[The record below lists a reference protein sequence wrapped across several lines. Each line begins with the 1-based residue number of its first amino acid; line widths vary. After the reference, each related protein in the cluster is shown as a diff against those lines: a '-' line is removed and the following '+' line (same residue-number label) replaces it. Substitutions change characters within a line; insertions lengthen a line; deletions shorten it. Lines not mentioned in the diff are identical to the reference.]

1 MAFYSVNR
9 RFVAGL
15 ALTGFMLA
23 AAGCQSSDN
32 GILNFGLTKK
42 DPVAPPPP
50 QDPKILASQLRAY
63 CPKVTL
69 RDGTAYFN
77 TYAKGTTAKPKKKKV
92 DAAADAAADAEAEAA
107 AAAAQTGPNGQ
118 PIDPAHDPS
127 KIIYQASITDVTR
140 DCTHANGQMS
150 MKIAVAG
157 KIVPGPM
164 FAPGTVTMP
173 IRIAV
178 QHGDEVLYSQ
188 LHPYQVQVTDPSAAT
203 QFVFVDSNVVVPEPT
218 ARDYQAYAGY
228 DENTPVASADKPKGK
243 RKKRAPATN

>member
-32 GILNFGLTKK
+32 GILDLGFGKK
-42 DPVAPPPP
+42 SDPTAPPPP
-50 QDPKILASQLRAY
+50 QDPKVLASQLRAY

-77 TYAKGTTAKPKKKKV
+77 TYAKGASAKPKKKKL
-92 DAAADAAADAEAEAA
+92 DPAAEAEAA

-118 PIDPAHDPS
+118 PIDPDHDPS
-127 KIIYQASITDVTR
+127 KVIYQAAITDVTR
-140 DCTHANGQMS
+140 DCTHNNGQMS

-157 KIVPGPM
+157 KVVPGPV

-188 LHPYQVQVTDPSAAT
+188 LHQYQLQVTDPSAAT
-203 QFVFVDSNVVVPEPT
+203 QFVFVDNNVVVPEPT

-228 DENTPVASADKPKGK
+228 DESTPVASADKSKGK
-243 RKKRAPATN
+243 RKKRASAAN

>member
-9 RFVAGL
+9 RLVAGL

-32 GILNFGLTKK
+32 GILNLGIGKK
-42 DPVAPPPP
+42 PDPTAPIPPP
-50 QDPKILASQLRAY
+50 DPKVLASQLRAY

-77 TYAKGTTAKPKKKKV
+77 TYAKGTTAKPKKKKG
-92 DAAADAAADAEAEAA
+92 DAAADAQAEAD

-118 PIDPAHDPS
+118 PVDPNHDPA
-127 KIIYQASITDVTR
+127 KIIYQASISDMTR
-140 DCTHANGQMS
+140 DCTHADGQMS

-157 KIVPGPM
+157 KVVPGPM

-188 LHPYQVQVTDPSAAT
+188 VHLYQVQVTDPSAAT
-203 QFVFVDSNVVVPEPT
+203 QFVFTDANVVVPEPS
-218 ARDYQAYAGY
+218 ARDYQAYAGF
-228 DENTPVASADKPKGK
+228 DENTPAPAAEKSMGK

>member
-32 GILNFGLTKK
+32 GILNLGIGKK
-42 DPVAPPPP
+42 PDPTAPIPP

-69 RDGTAYFN
+69 RDGTAFFN
-77 TYAKGTTAKPKKKKV
+77 TYAKGSTAKPKKKKGN
-92 DAAADAAADAEAEAA
+92 AAADAEAQAA
-107 AAAAQTGPNGQ
+107 AAAAQTGPSGQ
-118 PIDPAHDPS
+118 PVDPDHDPA
-127 KIIYQASITDVTR
+127 KIIYQASISDVTR
-140 DCTHANGQMS
+140 DCTHANGQLS

-157 KIVPGPM
+157 KVVPGPL

-178 QHGDEVLYSQ
+178 QHGNDVLYSQ
-188 LHPYQVQVTDPSAAT
+188 LHQYQVQVTDPTAAT
-203 QFVFVDSNVVVPEPT
+203 QFVFTDANVVVPEPSAT
-218 ARDYQAYAGY
+218 DYQAYAGY
-228 DENTPVASADKPKGK
+228 DENTPAPAADKAKGK
-243 RKKRAPATN
+243 RKKRAPTTN

>member
-9 RFVAGL
+9 RLVAGL

-23 AAGCQSSDN
+23 AAGCQSGDN
-32 GILNFGLTKK
+32 GILDLGFGKK
-42 DPVAPPPP
+42 SDPTAPPPP

-77 TYAKGTTAKPKKKKV
+77 TYAKGTAAKPKKKKL
-92 DAAADAAADAEAEAA
+92 DPAAQAEAEAA
-107 AAAAQTGPNGQ
+107 AAAARTGPNGQ
-118 PIDPAHDPS
+118 PIDPDHDPS
-127 KIIYQASITDVTR
+127 KVIYQASITDVTR

-157 KIVPGPM
+157 KVVPGPV
-164 FAPGTVTMP
+164 FTPGTVTMP

-188 LHPYQVQVTDPSAAT
+188 LHQYQVQVTDPSAAT
-203 QFVFVDSNVVVPEPT
+203 QFVFVDSNVVVPEPS

-228 DENTPVASADKPKGK
+228 DENTPVASADKSKGK
-243 RKKRAPATN
+243 KKKRAPAMN

>member
-9 RFVAGL
+9 RLVAGL

-32 GILNFGLTKK
+32 GILNLGIGKK
-42 DPVAPPPP
+42 PDPTAPIPPP
-50 QDPKILASQLRAY
+50 DPKILASQLRAY

-77 TYAKGTTAKPKKKKV
+77 TYAKGTTAKPKKKKG
-92 DAAADAAADAEAEAA
+92 DAAADAQAEAD

-118 PIDPAHDPS
+118 PVDPNHDPA
-127 KIIYQASITDVTR
+127 KIIYQASISDMTR
-140 DCTHANGQMS
+140 DCTHADGQMS

-157 KIVPGPM
+157 KVVPGPM

-188 LHPYQVQVTDPSAAT
+188 VHQYQVQVTDPSAAT
-203 QFVFVDSNVVVPEPT
+203 QFVFTDTNVVVPEPS
-218 ARDYQAYAGY
+218 ARDYQAYAGF
-228 DENTPVASADKPKGK
+228 DENTPAPAAEKSKGK

>member
-9 RFVAGL
+9 RLVAGL

-32 GILNFGLTKK
+32 GILNLGFGKK
-42 DPVAPPPP
+42 TDPTAPPPP

-77 TYAKGTTAKPKKKKV
+77 TYAKGTKAKPKKKKG
-92 DAAADAAADAEAEAA
+92 DATAQAEAEA

-118 PIDPAHDPS
+118 PIDPDHDPT
-127 KIIYQASITDVTR
+127 KIIYQASISDTTR

-157 KIVPGPM
+157 KVVPGPM
-164 FAPGTVTMP
+164 FAPGTITMP

-188 LHPYQVQVTDPSAAT
+188 VHQYQVQVADPSAAT
-203 QFVFVDSNVVVPEPT
+203 QFVFTDTNVVVPEPS
-218 ARDYQAYAGY
+218 ARDYQAYAGF
-228 DENTPVASADKPKGK
+228 DENTPAPAGEKSKGK